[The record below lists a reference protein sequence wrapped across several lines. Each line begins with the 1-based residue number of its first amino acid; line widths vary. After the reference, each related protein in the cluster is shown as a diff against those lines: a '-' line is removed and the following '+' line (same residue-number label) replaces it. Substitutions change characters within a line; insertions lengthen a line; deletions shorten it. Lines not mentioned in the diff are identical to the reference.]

1 MEDALTERRF
11 NIDRRSLTL
20 GLAAAA
26 ALPGAGN
33 AQEAWPKGRQ
43 IKFVIPFAPA
53 GATDILG
60 RLMADRL
67 GQIWGT
73 TTIVENKPGAGG
85 NIGTDFVA
93 KSAPDGTTALVVS
106 VGMATNQYLYGK
118 LPYDPI
124 KDFEPVSLIA
134 MVPNV
139 LVANKD
145 KPYNSVKEL
154 IEYGKA
160 NPGKINCANSG
171 VGTSIHLAGELFG
184 QLTGIKMN
192 HIPYKGSGQAHVDLL
207 SGQVDIM
214 FDNISAILPK
224 VRAGQLKAFGITTA
238 KKSPF
243 APELEPVAA
252 TVPGF
257 DVSSWFSIFVP
268 AKTPK
273 PIIDRFATDMKAA
286 LADDAVKTKLAGLA
300 AEAIDSSPDQLRAML
315 ASEDRK
321 WGKLIKDNNI
331 KAE

>member
-1 MEDALTERRF
+1 MSDRPLIQNTFPSRR
-11 NIDRRSLTL
+11 LVTA
-20 GLAAAA
+20 GLAASL
-26 ALPGAGN
+26 LPGGAAR

-43 IKFVIPFAPA
+43 IRFIVPFAPA

-60 RLMADRL
+60 RLMAEKL
-67 GQIWGT
+67 GQVWGT
-73 TTIVENKPGAGG
+73 PTLVENKPGAGG

-93 KSAPDGTTALVVS
+93 KAAADGTTALVVS

-145 KPYNSVKEL
+145 KPYNSIQEL
-154 IEYGKA
+154 IAYGKA

-184 QLTGIKMN
+184 QMTGIKMN

-214 FDNISAILPK
+214 LDNISAVLPK

-243 APELEPVAA
+243 APELEPIA
-252 TVPGF
+252 TVVPGF

-273 PIIDRFATDMKAA
+273 DVITRFAADMKAV
-286 LADDAVKTKLAGLA
+286 LADAVVKEKLAGLA
-300 AEAIDSSPDQLRAML
+300 AEAIDSGPEHLRAML
-315 ASEDRK
+315 AAEDVK
-321 WGKLIKDNNI
+321 WGKVIKDNNI